1 MNKIDISVFEKMS
14 DSDFFS
20 NKLTH
25 IYFNKNV
32 DDESVNELINN
43 IKEAHK
49 DITTSSGAI
58 LKPKP
63 ILIHISSYGGSVTA
77 GMRLLSVFATS
88 SVPIATIIDNYSCS
102 AATFLS
108 INCHYRLINNYGFCL
123 IHGYSVSFNGK
134 RRESDFKNLL
144 KQYDMY
150 FAKIIEMYKNR
161 TKFEDAE
168 LKELLQH
175 DLLLDANF
183 CLKKGIVDR
192 IITIEKKSKKINK
205 NINIHEILNINN
217 NTIYISCNNSI
228 KELDK
233 ILFEDNLAPIIL
245 KAKQEICKKDKN
257 NKPDTDD
264 TLLTTFFETL
274 NFIPRILNI
283 TSPIYAIID
292 GPISIDDLLP
302 MLYCDHIF
310 MFDYAY
316 IIGNILNFYDKSS
329 LLLSDNI
336 KNTELLFNIIENI
349 LKENTKMTQ
358 ENIDN
363 IKNKFTI
370 INSKDCKK
378 LGLCNTIINY
388 QQQ

>member
-1 MNKIDISVFEKMS
+1 MVLNSNIDISVFEKMS

-25 IYFNKNV
+25 IYFNKKV
-32 DDESVNELINN
+32 TECAVNELINS

-49 DITTSSGAI
+49 DITTTGGAV

-63 ILIHISSYGGSVTA
+63 ILIHISSYGGSVIA
-77 GMRLLSVFATS
+77 GMRLLGIFATS
-88 SVPIATIIDNYSCS
+88 TIPIATIIDNYSCS

-108 INCHYRLINNYGFCL
+108 INSHYRLINNYGFCL
-123 IHGYSVSFNGK
+123 MHGYSISFKGK
-134 RRESDFKNLL
+134 KKVKDFKNIL
-144 KQYDMY
+144 KEYDLY
-150 FAKIIEMYKNR
+150 FAKIIEMYKNK
-161 TKFEDAE
+161 TKFKEDE
-168 LKELLQH
+168 LNELLQH

-192 IITIEKKSKKINK
+192 IITIKKQKKQLNK
-205 NINIHEILNINN
+205 NINIQDILNINN
-217 NTIYISCNNSI
+217 NIIYISCNNSI

-233 ILFEDNLAPIIL
+233 ILFEENLAPIIL
-245 KAKQEICKKDKN
+245 KAKQEICTKN
-257 NKPDTDD
+257 KALEDD

-283 TSPIYAIID
+283 KSPVYAIID

-336 KNTELLFNIIENI
+336 KNTELLFNIIDNI

-370 INSKDCKK
+370 INSNECKK

-388 QQQ
+388 

>member
-1 MNKIDISVFEKMS
+1 
-14 DSDFFS
+14 
-20 NKLTH
+20 
-25 IYFNKNV
+25 
-32 DDESVNELINN
+32 
-43 IKEAHK
+43 
-49 DITTSSGAI
+49 
-58 LKPKP
+58 
-63 ILIHISSYGGSVTA
+63 
-77 GMRLLSVFATS
+77 
-88 SVPIATIIDNYSCS
+88 
-102 AATFLS
+102 
-108 INCHYRLINNYGFCL
+108 L

-134 RRESDFKNLL
+134 RKESDFKNLL
-144 KQYDMY
+144 KQYDMF
-150 FAKIIEMYKNR
+150 FAKIIEMYKDR

-205 NINIHEILNINN
+205 NINIREILNLNN

-257 NKPDTDD
+257 DNPDKDD

-316 IIGNILNFYDKSS
+316 IIGNILNFYDKTS

-336 KNTELLFNIIENI
+336 KNTELLFNIIDNI

-358 ENIDN
+358 ENIDD
-363 IKNKFTI
+363 IKNKFTL

-388 QQQ
+388 QQ

>member
-1 MNKIDISVFEKMS
+1 MVINSNIDISVFEKMS

-25 IYFNKNV
+25 IYFNKKV
-32 DDESVNELINN
+32 TECAVNELINN

-49 DITTSSGAI
+49 DITTTDGAV

-63 ILIHISSYGGSVTA
+63 ILIHISSYGGSVIA
-77 GMRLLSVFATS
+77 GMRLLGIFATS
-88 SVPIATIIDNYSCS
+88 SIPIATIIDNYSCS

-108 INCHYRLINNYGFCL
+108 INSHYRLINNYGFCL
-123 IHGYSVSFNGK
+123 IHGYSLSFKGK
-134 RRESDFKNLL
+134 KKVKDFKNIL
-144 KQYDMY
+144 KEYDLY
-150 FAKIIEMYKNR
+150 FAKIIEMYKNK
-161 TKFEDAE
+161 TKFKEDE
-168 LKELLQH
+168 LNELLQH

-192 IITIEKKSKKINK
+192 IITIKKQKKQLNK
-205 NINIHEILNINN
+205 NINIHDILNINN

-233 ILFEDNLAPIIL
+233 ILFEENLAPIIL
-245 KAKQEICKKDKN
+245 KAKQEICTKNKDLE
-257 NKPDTDD
+257 DD

-283 TSPIYAIID
+283 KSPVYAIID

-316 IIGNILNFYDKSS
+316 IIGNILNFYDKTS

-336 KNTELLFNIIENI
+336 KNTELLFNIIDNI

-370 INSKDCKK
+370 INSTECKK

-388 QQQ
+388 